1 MSGSLAGPLMQYR
14 LSPFF
19 FLDSVTFYVSF
30 APWRYAPILHH
41 KHHIATGTRPAVRMS
56 VDRRTAITPSEALA
70 AGAATL
76 PPEPADA
83 PLATTFEDVGGV
95 EVPAVELV
103 HDPSASGASL
113 PTLVGDDEQQVTKE
127 KHDASFELT
136 KIPAEDLI
144 HTETSKRRPLSFARL
159 VLVAAI
165 VTCTMVMS
173 AGGNQSLN
181 IALPTIHTDLHM
193 RETDL
198 QWLSSAY
205 ALTSACFLLLSGRMA
220 DVHGRKTVFVC
231 GLTWYAIWFLIG
243 GFMKNGVGL
252 IITRALAGSGASMR

>member
-1 MSGSLAGPLMQYR
+1 
-14 LSPFF
+14 
-19 FLDSVTFYVSF
+19 
-30 APWRYAPILHH
+30 
-41 KHHIATGTRPAVRMS
+41 MS
-56 VDRRTAITPSEALA
+56 VERRTAITPLEALA
-70 AGAATL
+70 AGVAIL

-95 EVPAVELV
+95 EIPAVELG

-113 PTLVGDDEQQVTKE
+113 PTLVGDEEQHISKE
-127 KHDASFELT
+127 TPDAPLELI
-136 KIPAEDLI
+136 KIPVKDLI
-144 HTETSKRRPLSFARL
+144 GTEAIGRRSLSSARL

-165 VTCTMVMS
+165 VTCTMCMS

-181 IALPTIHTDLHM
+181 IALPTIHTDLNM
-193 RETDL
+193 LETDL
-198 QWLSSAY
+198 QWISSAY
-205 ALTSACFLLLSGRMA
+205 SLTSACFLLLAGRMA
-220 DVHGRKTVFVC
+220 DVHGRKTVFIC